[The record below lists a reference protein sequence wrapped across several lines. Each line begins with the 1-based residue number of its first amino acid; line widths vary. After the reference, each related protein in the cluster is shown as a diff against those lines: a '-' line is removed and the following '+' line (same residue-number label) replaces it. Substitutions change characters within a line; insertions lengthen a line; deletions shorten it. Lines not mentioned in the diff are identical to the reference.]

1 MSKKRRQAV
10 EYKYRIDI
18 TWSPEDECYVVNI
31 PELEGCMTH
40 GETLEK
46 AVANAREAI
55 GGYIESLKAR
65 GLPVPKAFAEQDF
78 SGKIPLRI
86 DPNLHRNLATKAHVE
101 GKSLNKY
108 IETRLR
114 AVHRS

>member
-1 MSKKRRQAV
+1 MRKKKTHSV

-18 TWSPEDECYVVNI
+18 TWSSENECFVVNV

-40 GETLEK
+40 GATLDE
-46 AVANAREAI
+46 AVSNASEAI
-55 GGYIESLKAR
+55 DGYIESLKAR
-65 GLPVPKAFAEQDF
+65 KLPVPKPLAEQDF

-86 DPNLHRNLATKAHVE
+86 DPNLHRELATKAQLE

-108 IETRLR
+108 IETRLKKT
-114 AVHRS
+114 S